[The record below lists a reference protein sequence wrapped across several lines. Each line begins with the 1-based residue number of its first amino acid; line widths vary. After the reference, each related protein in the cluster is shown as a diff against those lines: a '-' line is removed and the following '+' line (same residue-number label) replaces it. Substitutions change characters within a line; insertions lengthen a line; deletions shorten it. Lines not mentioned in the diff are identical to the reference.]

1 MGVCS
6 TLIPF
11 LTNPLTYLGIGG
23 VTIVGAALYSYSS
36 YTFLPSLILF
46 SRLSSGVNFVF
57 NLVSKAV
64 ESGALKLV
72 AAYTTFEGTIQLF
85 LEKGISKEL
94 FVTAGAE
101 FIEKTSLSV
110 KNIVEGIST
119 LNQWLT
125 TSNEGVCMLAQ
136 NNELLLTGLISVWTG
151 IAAYIFVIWVWNM
164 AWYDWRNKE
173 MEQQQLLLIII
184 VVSSV
189 SLAVYGF
196 DVVSQGWS
204 NTFSLVDT
212 LANNVGNMSANNT
225 GTG

>member
-6 TLIPF
+6 TLLPF

-23 VTIVGAALYSYSS
+23 LTVLGAALYSYSS

-64 ESGALKLV
+64 ESGALKLI

-125 TSNEGVCMLAQ
+125 KGNEGVCMLAQ
-136 NNELLLTGLISVWTG
+136 NNELLLTGLVSVWTG
-151 IAAYIFVIWVWNM
+151 VAAYIFVIWVWNK
-164 AWYDWRNKE
+164 AWYDWRHRE
-173 MEQQQLLLIII
+173 MEQQQLFLIII
-184 VVSSV
+184 VVTCI

-196 DVVSQGWS
+196 EVLNQGWS
-204 NTFSLVDT
+204 NTFSLVNT
-212 LANNVGNMSANNT
+212 LGDSVGNIATNNT
-225 GTG
+225 TS